1 MGRVVITETFSVDQR
16 DEVVAVDRA
25 DGADVQVFDEGG
37 GRFKVVS
44 NFPDV
49 AVPPGVSPP
58 GVSPPG
64 DPPGVSPPGVSP
76 PGDPPGM
83 SPPGVSPPGVS
94 PPVGLNDSIPI
105 PPRDQI
111 NVRLSSCRESTMLQ
125 KFGVPGNLTIDCSA
139 LTGSIKQRVRS
150 NFDVGPFKVTG
161 LDFAVESL
169 LQIFTDV
176 QNKDRV
182 LFEQVKTDGMLCVR
196 AQRHNRGHYSNHSW
210 GTAIDI
216 YFGTS
221 AVPQGIHLTH
231 RGNSALAPFFN
242 QHGWYWGAG
251 FSGDSVDS
259 MHFELA
265 EETILKVS
273 RDQPMFDAGG
283 PVGPDGG
290 TQASV
295 DGVAWCKKVDP
306 AFKQKVLG
314 ISQRLGCDPSR
325 LMAAMAFETGETFS
339 PEKQNPTSGAMGLI
353 QFMPQTARGLGTTT
367 DELKNMTAIDQLD
380 FVERYLLP
388 FKGRMNSLSDVYMTI
403 LFPKAVGQPESFVL
417 FAQGTRAYDQNKGLD
432 VNHDGV
438 ITKGEA
444 TSKVQNELDK
454 GLSTQFIG

>member
-1 MGRVVITETFSVDQR
+1 MGRVVIITDVPVDQKDDTVAIEESGGATVTVTAQR
-16 DEVVAVDRA
+16 D
-25 DGADVQVFDEGG
+25 
-37 GRFKVVS
+37 GRFTIIAT
-44 NFPDV
+44 FPDGTDASLLGTTGGTTTPSTRTSGGTTTPSTGTSGGTTTASSLSDRV
-49 AVPPGVSPP
+49 
-58 GVSPPG
+58 
-64 DPPGVSPPGVSP
+64 
-76 PGDPPGM
+76 
-83 SPPGVSPPGVS
+83 
-94 PPVGLNDSIPI
+94 PI
-105 PPRDQI
+105 PPLDQI
-111 NVRLSSCRESTMLQ
+111 NFRLSACREQTMLQ
-125 KFGVPGNLTIDCSA
+125 KFGKPGNLTSECSD

-169 LQIFTDV
+169 SQIFADV
-176 QNKDRV
+176 QNKDRT
-182 LFEQVKTDGMLCVR
+182 LFEHVKTDGMLCVR
-196 AQRHNRGHYSNHSW
+196 ARRHNPAHFSNHSW

-216 YFGTS
+216 FFGNS
-221 AVPQGIHLTH
+221 FVDQGVHLTH
-231 RGNSALAPFFN
+231 RGNLALAPFFN

-265 EETILKVS
+265 EETIQKIS
-273 RDQPMFDAGG
+273 SDQIMFDAGS

-290 TQASV
+290 TQAS
-295 DGVAWCKKVDP
+295 DGGVAWCKKVDP

-339 PEKQNPTSGAMGLI
+339 PDKQNPTSGAMGLI

>member
-1 MGRVVITETFSVDQR
+1 
-16 DEVVAVDRA
+16 
-25 DGADVQVFDEGG
+25 
-37 GRFKVVS
+37 
-44 NFPDV
+44 
-49 AVPPGVSPP
+49 
-58 GVSPPG
+58 
-64 DPPGVSPPGVSP
+64 
-76 PGDPPGM
+76 
-83 SPPGVSPPGVS
+83 
-94 PPVGLNDSIPI
+94 
-105 PPRDQI
+105 
-111 NVRLSSCRESTMLQ
+111 MLQ
-125 KFGVPGNLTIDCSA
+125 KFGKPGNLTSECSG

-169 LQIFTDV
+169 SQIFADV
-176 QNKDRV
+176 QNKDRT

-196 AQRHNRGHYSNHSW
+196 ARRHNPAHFSNHSW

-216 YFGTS
+216 FFGNS
-221 AVPQGIHLTH
+221 FVDQGVHLTH
-231 RGNSALAPFFN
+231 RGNLALAPFFN

-265 EETILKVS
+265 EETIQKIS
-273 RDQPMFDAGG
+273 SDQIMFDAGG

-290 TQASV
+290 TQAS
-295 DGVAWCKKVDP
+295 DGGVAWCKKVDP

-339 PEKQNPTSGAMGLI
+339 PDKQNPTSGAMGLI

-380 FVERYLLP
+380 FVEQYLLP

-403 LFPKAVGQPESFVL
+403 LFPAAVGKPDSTVL
-417 FAQGTRAYDQNKGLD
+417 FSSPSRAYEQNKGLD
-432 VNHDGV
+432 VNHDGM

-444 TSKVQNELDK
+444 ASKVQDELDR
-454 GLSTQFIG
+454 GLSTRNMG